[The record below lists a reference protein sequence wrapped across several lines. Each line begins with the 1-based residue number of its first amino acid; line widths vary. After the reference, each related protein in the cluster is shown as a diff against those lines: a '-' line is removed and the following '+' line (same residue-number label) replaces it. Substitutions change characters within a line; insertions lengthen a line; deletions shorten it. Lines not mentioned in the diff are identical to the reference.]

1 MISTAV
7 PRITAMFNINTIYK
21 ESTVKN
27 SMTVAEVA
35 SIMNKTPSFVR
46 IGLQRGTLPFGTA
59 QIMPRSNKYT
69 YYISPALFYAYI
81 GQPLPE
87 KYKEKEEN
95 TNTNNQYQVITEPV
109 SNISWNWRG

>member
-35 SIMNKTPSFVR
+35 KIMGKTPSFVR

-95 TNTNNQYQVITEPV
+95 TSNQYQVITEPV

>member
-35 SIMNKTPSFVR
+35 TIMKKTPSFVR
-46 IGLQRGTLPFGTA
+46 VGLQRGTLPFGTA
-59 QIMPRSNKYT
+59 QIMPRENKVRLL
-69 YYISPALFYAYI
+69 YIPCPFLRIHRATTSREI
-81 GQPLPE
+81 QRE
-87 KYKEKEEN
+87 RRKHKY
-95 TNTNNQYQVITEPV
+95 Q
-109 SNISWNWRG
+109 